1 MSLAPPLLTAW
12 VDGIGVVGPGL
23 ADWPATAARLAG
35 REPFEARQPVL
46 TLPPVLPPAERRRTG
61 VAVKVALIC
70 GHEAC
75 SRASWPA
82 DAMLSVFASSGG
94 DGDNCHAICEA
105 LASDD
110 RLISPTRFHN
120 SVHNAPAGYW
130 SIAMSARPAS
140 TSICAHDASFSAG
153 LVEALTEVIV
163 TRQPAILIAY
173 DAPYPEPLLS
183 VRPVSWPFGVA
194 IVLSSEPGARSVGRI
209 AVGLTEAA
217 PTSMTDPAL
226 ERLRSAV
233 PTARALPLLQA
244 IAEGAAREVVL
255 DHLEPTRLKVAWT
268 PTPAADGA
276 DGAGD
281 TERMGSTSSAN
292 GTSGAREASSAGG
305 TGESGSTGRP

>member
-1 MSLAPPLLTAW
+1 MNAAGRPLSTRPLGARPLSARPLSAW

-23 ADWPATAARLAG
+23 ADWPATAARLTG

-82 DAMLSVFASSGG
+82 DSLISVFASSGG

-140 TSICAHDASFSAG
+140 TSVCAHDASFSAG
-153 LVEALTEVIV
+153 LLEALTEVV
-163 TRQPAILIAY
+163 VSRQPVILIAY

-183 VRPVSWPFGVA
+183 VRPVPWLFGVA
-194 IVLSSEPGARSVGRI
+194 LVLGSEPGARSVGQI
-209 AVGLTEAA
+209 TVELTGAA
-217 PTSMTDPAL
+217 ATPMADPAL
-226 ERLRSAV
+226 EQLRAAV

-244 IAEGAAREVVL
+244 IAAGAAREVVL
-255 DHLEPTRLKVAWT
+255 DHLEPTRLQVAWT
-268 PTPAADGA
+268 PAPASD
-276 DGAGD
+276 
-281 TERMGSTSSAN
+281 
-292 GTSGAREASSAGG
+292 
-305 TGESGSTGRP
+305 TGRQGRP